1 MRRGRLQAGEGLPA
15 AAPAVVSPSAALE
28 PAPRGTH
35 HGVVVAVRV
44 GVVVL
49 LVPLVV
55 LLLLQGRGLCLRHVL
70 RAEGGR
76 PERCRREP
84 HFPGVNCSGTEPGLH
99 LSTETTPSA
108 IPPRHLSLLRL
119 DSPR

>member
-1 MRRGRLQAGEGLPA
+1 MGLGCAAGGPEPGRVFLWPPLLWSVHRLPW
-15 AAPAVVSPSAALE
+15 SPR
-28 PAPRGTH
+28 PRGTH
-35 HGVVVAVRV
+35 HRVVVAVGV

-70 RAEGGR
+70 RAEGGG
-76 PERCRREP
+76 PEGCRREP

-99 LSTETTPSA
+99 LSMESHPLCHPTQAPL
-108 IPPRHLSLLRL
+108 PP
-119 DSPR
+119 